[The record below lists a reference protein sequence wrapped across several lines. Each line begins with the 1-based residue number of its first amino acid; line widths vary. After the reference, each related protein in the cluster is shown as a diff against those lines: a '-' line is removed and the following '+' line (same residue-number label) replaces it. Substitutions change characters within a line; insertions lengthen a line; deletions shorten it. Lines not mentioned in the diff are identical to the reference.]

1 MEPRDLSTEVI
12 KGPHTPLA
20 FPRGPLGDL
29 LGFDTYRNGHP
40 TDLYKTLRET
50 APVYWHDEPYAW
62 GEGFWA
68 ITKYDDIVSI
78 SKNPQ
83 LFSSEVGG
91 HQIQYGDPEKVD
103 VRMMAAITGNMIAM
117 DPPGHQVYRKMVTP
131 AFTPKSLA
139 SLDDN
144 MHMHIDEILG
154 AIHESEID
162 FAKQVAEKL
171 PILTLADLL
180 GVPKADRYK
189 LLEWTNKLVE
199 AADPAFAA
207 QFGTTPEMLSGMVG
221 MEMFAYGQWLFGEKK
236 KCPAH
241 DLMSVVA
248 HAKPEG
254 FEIPQIHLDGFFVLM
269 IIAGNETTRNTISG
283 MMKLLTENPD
293 QKQFLL
299 DTPDHIPGA
308 VDEALRL
315 VTPVIHFRRTATQDC
330 EIRGQKIKAGD
341 KIVMWYG
348 AGNRDE
354 DIFPDA
360 EKFDVRRSNA
370 ARHLSFGI
378 GEHFCLGS
386 QLGKIQIERMYRA
399 LFNRF
404 PKMEMI
410 GAPDYIGSNFISGI
424 KSLRVRTGI

>member
-1 MEPRDLSTEVI
+1 MEPSTLLSQVT

-20 FPRGPLGDL
+20 YPRGPFGDL
-29 LGFDTYRNGHP
+29 VNFDTFRNGHP
-40 TDLYKTLRET
+40 VELYKTLRET
-50 APVYWHDEPYAW
+50 APIYWHDEPYAW

-68 ITKYDDIVSI
+68 ITKYEDIVSI

-83 LFSSEVGG
+83 LFSSEIGG

-131 AFTPKSLA
+131 AFTPKSLS
-139 SLDDN
+139 SLDAN
-144 MHMHIDEILG
+144 MYAHIDEILDEIK
-154 AIHESEID
+154 APEID
-162 FAKQVAEKL
+162 FAKQIAEKL

-207 QFGTTPEMLSGMVG
+207 SHGMSPEMLSGMVG
-221 MEMFAYGQWLFGEKK
+221 MEMFAYGQWLFAEKK

-241 DLMSVVA
+241 DLMSAVA

-254 FEIPQIHLDGFFVLM
+254 FDIPQIHLDGFFVLM

-283 MMKLLTENPD
+283 MMKLLTQNPEQKQILLSNPD
-293 QKQFLL
+293 LL
-299 DTPDHIPGA
+299 PGA
-308 VDEALRL
+308 VDEALRV
-315 VTPVIHFRRTATQDC
+315 VTPVIHFRRTATQDTQ
-330 EIRGQKIKAGD
+330 IRDQKIKAGD

-354 DIFPDA
+354 DIFADA

-399 LFNRF
+399 LFARF
-404 PKMEMI
+404 PNMEMI
-410 GAPDYIGSNFISGI
+410 GAPEYIGSNFISGI
-424 KSLRVRTGI
+424 KSLNVKTGN